1 MKRTQNQAEQIKR
14 ARRFRLIAIPLL
26 ALILLLALVLFKKLY
41 LDKPSSY
48 EKNGKVLEGPY
59 LVTRMADGDTFYI
72 KRKGEVVKVRL
83 IGVDA
88 PESVAPEFSG
98 KENTEEGKIAS
109 EYLSK
114 LILSKNV
121 YLEFDL
127 DDYDQYGRL
136 LAYVYLSDQQ
146 TMVQE
151 VLLSEGYVQV
161 MTIQPNVKYA
171 DQFLKLQQKARS
183 EGKGF
188 WK

>member
-1 MKRTQNQAEQIKR
+1 MTRDQAEQKKR
-14 ARRFRLIAIPLL
+14 ARWLRLIVIPLL
-26 ALILLLALVLFKKLY
+26 ALILLLALVLFKKCY
-41 LDKPSSY
+41 LDKPSQY
-48 EKNGKVLEGPY
+48 EKNGRILEGPY
-59 LVTRMADGDTFYI
+59 LVSKIADGDTFYVAREG
-72 KRKGEVVKVRL
+72 KKVKVRL
-83 IGVDA
+83 IGVDT
-88 PESVAPEFSG
+88 PESVAPAESG
-98 KENTEEGKIAS
+98 KENTEEGKKAA

-127 DDYDQYGRL
+127 DTYDQYGRL
-136 LAYVYLSDQQ
+136 LAYVYLSDQE

-151 VLLSEGYVQV
+151 VLLSEGYAQV

-171 DQFLKLQQKARS
+171 DHFLELQQKARA